1 MPMKGEKG
9 QVLYAL
15 DVDERVT
22 VELKYKMKSME
33 ELRLKANEY
42 AEKNVLKVFKEA
54 LADAYSNGYL
64 AGYNDCLDDHN
75 LVISDSKTE
84 FVDLGLS
91 SGTLWAN
98 DYKKVDSRNAYLTY
112 IEASKLDIPTEEQ
125 CDELFEECRWI
136 TGKDNVSGHCID
148 CIGPNGKS
156 IRFHLTGYKKTVEEA
171 SFRSGAYFWVNNDS
185 EGVERESVKLIIGK
199 YKDIKRIY
207 SEIFMGYRLPVRL
220 VKTK

>member
-1 MPMKGEKG
+1 MDIKEK
-9 QVLYAL
+9 A
-15 DVDERVT
+15 
-22 VELKYKMKSME
+22 
-33 ELRLKANEY
+33 KAY
-42 AEKNVLKVFKEA
+42 AEENALKVFKEA

-75 LVISDSKTE
+75 IEKNDSKTE

-98 DYKKVDSRNAYLTY
+98 DYEKADSRNAYLTY
-112 IEASKLDIPTEEQ
+112 LEASKMDIPTEEQ

-136 TGKDNVSGHCID
+136 VGKDIVSGHCID

-156 IRFHLTGYKKTVEEA
+156 IRFHLTGYKKTGVDA
-171 SFRSGAYFWVNNDS
+171 SFKSDVFFWLKNDS
-185 EGVERESVKLIIGK
+185 EGVEHESVKLSIGK

-207 SEIFMGYRLPVRL
+207 SDIFMGFRLPVRL